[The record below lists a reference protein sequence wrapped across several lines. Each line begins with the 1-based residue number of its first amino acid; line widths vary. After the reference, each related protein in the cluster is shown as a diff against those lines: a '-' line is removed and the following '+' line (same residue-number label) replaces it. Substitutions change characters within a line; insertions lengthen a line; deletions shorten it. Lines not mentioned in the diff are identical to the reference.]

1 MASPRDW
8 DEGVGPNIFILCCYQ
23 LKFIWDLA
31 VLSGNTSVPASCE
44 DPVPICNGSLAIG
57 KASWVNEVQVKKKKS
72 IKVKGQPA
80 PTLKHLN
87 GYFKVLDKYC
97 KG

>member
-1 MASPRDW
+1 MKFR
-8 DEGVGPNIFILCCYQ
+8 
-23 LKFIWDLA
+23 LK
-31 VLSGNTSVPASCE
+31 
-44 DPVPICNGSLAIG
+44 
-57 KASWVNEVQVKKKKS
+57 KKKKS